1 LAIDNRHSV
10 INLTP
15 LSARATIHPDQIRF
29 ESETPFGLM
38 ALGTAESII
47 DLIGHTPL
55 LHLARFAPPP
65 LASVYAK
72 IEWLNPGG
80 SVKDRA
86 ALGMILDAERKGLLR
101 PGATIIEPTAGNTG
115 IGLALVGIAKGYR
128 VVLCVPRGFA
138 VEKMKLIEVLGGEIE
153 YVPQESGMK
162 GAIERCH
169 ELAEQ
174 IEGSFVP
181 QQFENT
187 ANPCFHEST
196 TAAEI
201 IEQLEGQIDAVVIGA
216 GTSGTFVGVSR
227 AVRKVNPNV
236 LCVLVEPEGSIYGG
250 GPPGP
255 KKIEGIGQKDFI
267 PPIYDASLTD
277 EVMMVMDEDVCASL
291 KRLARCEGLLGGWSS
306 GAAATAA
313 YKIAERLGP
322 GKRVITVFPD
332 SGERYQS
339 QGIFE

>member
-1 LAIDNRHSV
+1 
-10 INLTP
+10 
-15 LSARATIHPDQIRF
+15 
-29 ESETPFGLM
+29 M
-38 ALGTAESII
+38 ALGTADSIL

-86 ALGMILDAERKGLLR
+86 ALGMILDAEETGRLR
-101 PGATIIEPTAGNTG
+101 RGATIIEPTAGNTG

-128 VVLCVPRGFA
+128 VVVCVPHGFA

-153 YVPQESGMK
+153 YVPQESGMQ
-162 GAIERCH
+162 GAIDRCH
-169 ELAEQ
+169 ELADQ
-174 IEGSFVP
+174 IPNSFVP

-187 ANPCFHEST
+187 SNPCFHELT
-196 TAAEI
+196 TAREI
-201 IEQLEGQIDAVVIGA
+201 IEQMDGRIDAVVIGA

-227 AVRKVNPNV
+227 AVKRLNPNV

-250 GPPGP
+250 GAPGP
-255 KKIEGIGQKDFI
+255 KKIEGIGQRDFI
-267 PPIYDASLTD
+267 PPIYDASLAD
-277 EVMMVMDEDVCASL
+277 EIMMVMDEDVSASL
-291 KRLARCEGLLGGWSS
+291 KQLARKEGLLGGWSS

-313 YKIAERLGP
+313 YKVAERLGS
-322 GKRVITVFPD
+322 GKRIVTVFPD
-332 SGERYQS
+332 GAERYQS
-339 QGIFE
+339 QGIFEY

>member
-1 LAIDNRHSV
+1 
-10 INLTP
+10 
-15 LSARATIHPDQIRF
+15 
-29 ESETPFGLM
+29 M
-38 ALGTAESII
+38 ALGTADSIL

-86 ALGMILDAERKGLLR
+86 ALGMILDAEETGRLQR
-101 PGATIIEPTAGNTG
+101 GATIIEPTAGNTG

-128 VVLCVPRGFA
+128 VVVCVPHGFA

-153 YVPQESGMK
+153 YVPQESGMQ
-162 GAIERCH
+162 GAIDRCH
-169 ELAEQ
+169 ELADQ
-174 IEGSFVP
+174 IPNSFVP

-187 ANPCFHEST
+187 SNPCFHELT
-196 TAAEI
+196 TAREI
-201 IEQLEGQIDAVVIGA
+201 IEQMDGRIDAVVIGA

-227 AVRKVNPNV
+227 AVKRLNPNV

-250 GPPGP
+250 GAPGP
-255 KKIEGIGQKDFI
+255 KKIEGIGQRDFI
-267 PPIYDASLTD
+267 PPIYDASLAD
-277 EVMMVMDEDVCASL
+277 EIMMVMDEDVSASL
-291 KRLARCEGLLGGWSS
+291 KQLARKEGLLGGWSS

-313 YKIAERLGP
+313 YKVAERLGS
-322 GKRVITVFPD
+322 GKRIVTVFPD
-332 SGERYQS
+332 GAERYQS
-339 QGIFE
+339 QGIFEY